1 MKSLNTMHFKFSKS
15 TGKWP
20 TNCVTVFM
28 YFYSAGAVVMHRE
41 KSLHPQAPSTPVSN
55 TVDILGN
62 ICIVYIPGNIKGQTS
77 CRFTETGFYIVNF
90 MDVYVLDVA
99 PTHEHVTPFAS
110 IISS

>member
-20 TNCVTVFM
+20 TDCVTVFM
-28 YFYSAGAVVMHRE
+28 YFYSAGAVVMHKE

-62 ICIVYIPGNIKGQTS
+62 ICSVYQEISRVKHLVDS
-77 CRFTETGFYIVNF
+77 LKLVFT
-90 MDVYVLDVA
+90 
-99 PTHEHVTPFAS
+99 
-110 IISS
+110 